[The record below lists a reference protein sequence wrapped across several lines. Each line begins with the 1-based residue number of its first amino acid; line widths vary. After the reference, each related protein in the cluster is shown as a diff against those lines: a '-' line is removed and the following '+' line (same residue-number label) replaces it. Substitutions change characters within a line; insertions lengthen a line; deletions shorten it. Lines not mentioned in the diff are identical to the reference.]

1 MPPSRELLAVLSAE
15 TRFQPDALEKV
26 LRLIE
31 LLKEIDGHPLLGPK
45 LVLKGGTALNLFHL
59 DLPRISVDLDFNYT
73 GRLER
78 EMMLEERPKVER
90 ATELVA
96 ASLGYPAQRTGIED
110 AHAGTRWVLTYT
122 ETGGSTD
129 HLEVS
134 INWIHRVPILNSER
148 RRVRQIHPA
157 FSTEATLLA
166 LEELYAGKVAAL
178 LDRAQPRDLFDVAQL
193 VSQQARLDQRALREV
208 SLFYLGMGLEDP
220 RRLGLAHVLELSD
233 RAIRLRLSPLMRRDE
248 QPSRETLLK
257 VVPSRG
263 FVAPLRT
270 RTGVLRCHRPRR
282 TLSGSNIH
290 TGRCARTGCTL
301 SGNAVE
307 TSQCSRTSS
316 WTASAY
322 RQAARKTAASER
334 VN

>member
-15 TRFQPDALEKV
+15 TRFQPDVLEKV

-110 AHAGTRWVLTYT
+110 AHAGTRWVLTYA

-257 VVPSRG
+257 VVRPHLEALLRLSGREQAFFDAIGRG
-263 FVAPLRT
+263 ELLADRIFT
-270 RTGVLRCHRPRR
+270 RVDVQERAARSPAMQWKLLNVREHLAGRHPPTGRRRGRPPRR
-282 TLSGSNIH
+282 KG
-290 TGRCARTGCTL
+290 
-301 SGNAVE
+301 
-307 TSQCSRTSS
+307 
-316 WTASAY
+316 
-322 RQAARKTAASER
+322 
-334 VN
+334 